1 MTTVYI
7 VCGAGASS
15 TFLALSLRN
24 IMGAESGIE
33 FVPAPLSNITP
44 TGNDIVA
51 VAHHIAVEPRVEELR
66 SGGITILELPEHVN
80 GAFGAADAATAIS
93 AALTPDFVSHT
104 TQETQA

>member
-24 IMGAESGIE
+24 ISGPESGLE
-33 FVPAPLSNITP
+33 FVPAPLAQITP
-44 TGNDIVA
+44 TAADIVA
-51 VAHHIAVEPRVEELR
+51 VAHHVAVEPRVAELR
-66 SGGITILELPEHVN
+66 ESGITIVKLPEHVN
-80 GAFGAADAATAIS
+80 GAFGAQDAFETITA
-93 AALTPDFVSHT
+93 AHTTDFVSHT

>member
-24 IMGAESGIE
+24 IMGSNSELE
-33 FVPAPLSNITP
+33 FVPAPLSTISP
-44 TGNDIVA
+44 TQSDIVA
-51 VAHHIAVEPRVEELR
+51 VAHHIAVESRVDTLR
-66 SGGITILELPEHVN
+66 SEGITIVEIPEHVN
-80 GAFGAADAATAIS
+80 GAFGAADAAAVIT
-93 AALTPDFVSHT
+93 AALTTDFVSHT

>member
-24 IMGAESGIE
+24 IAGSDSPLE
-33 FVPAPLSNITP
+33 FMPAPLAQIAP
-44 TGNDIVA
+44 TSTDIVA
-51 VAHHIAVEPRVEELR
+51 VAHHVAVEPRVSELR
-66 SGGITILELPEHVN
+66 GSGITIVELPEHVN
-80 GAFGAADAATAIS
+80 GAFGAQDAFEAII
-93 AALTPDFVSHT
+93 AAHTTDFVSHT